1 MHGVK
6 AQPSLH
12 LQRPHALAEK
22 ERLTSVVTQQGRP
35 DRREK
40 KRRWWRSHPFRKKY
54 LWLAAVC
61 LFGPALI
68 LLYTLYTAV
77 PVYRAEAT
85 LLIGARGD
93 QSLNSSETDVRNS
106 RDLEED
112 DYKTQYELLK
122 SRNFAGLVIREQNLD
137 VQTLRATGTQVL
149 EFIPDADEEQAGTS
163 SEVSAQAI
171 EVYLGNLEIAPVQ
184 GTRLVRIAFRAP
196 DPQLAARVA
205 NAHAETC
212 IRHSK
217 EYSSAG
223 QMRTSSL
230 TLVDAAVP
238 PTRPMRTQIPFS
250 LVVSAL
256 CGILGGTGFL
266 YYAKRVER
274 RLLTP
279 ADVTRIL
286 GLPTLGVIPDF
297 SSRELRTDG
306 PMPLPAQMESLPG
319 VFPKELLLAYHPLS
333 LVPEAYRNLR
343 AELLL
348 SRSSGPPRA
357 LLMASGMSGEGK
369 TLTVLNTSISLA
381 QMGVRVLVIDADLRH
396 PHCHTV
402 LKRSKGLGLT
412 EFLTGQQELAEVI
425 QTTRIDRLFL
435 LSGGAVPPNPAELLG
450 SKKMQAALSFL
461 GHLYDYIVI
470 DSPPL
475 GLVSD
480 ALILSP
486 FVDGVVLVV
495 NSETGNHKIAQ
506 EAQDRLV
513 HARAKVLGVVLNKV
527 DAGSREYADFARRY
541 RAYYRQ
547 TNEATEET
555 TSLEPS
561 SFEGVSLEGTSEMK
575 EVRKSSRKGEKRV
588 ESRLK
593 LRRR

>member
-1 MHGVK
+1 MKG
-6 AQPSLH
+6 QPSLH
-12 LQRPHALAEK
+12 LQHPHPLGEK
-22 ERLTSVVTQQGRP
+22 ELVASVATRQGRQ
-35 DRREK
+35 DGREK
-40 KRRWWRSHPFRKKY
+40 KRSWWRSRPFRKKY
-54 LWLAAVC
+54 LWLASVC

-68 LLYTLYTAV
+68 LLYTLSTAV

-85 LLIGARGD
+85 LLIGARVD
-93 QSLNSSETDVRNS
+93 RSPSSSETDMRNS
-106 RDLEED
+106 RDPGED

-122 SRNFAGLVIREQNLD
+122 SRNFASLVIREQNLD
-137 VQTLRATGTQVL
+137 VQTLLTTGTQVL
-149 EFIPDADEEQAGTS
+149 EFAPDADEEQAGTAS
-163 SEVSAQAI
+163 KVSAQAI

-184 GTRLVRIAFRAP
+184 GTRLVTLAFRAP
-196 DPQLAARVA
+196 DPQLAARIV

-212 IRHSK
+212 IRHNK
-217 EYSSAG
+217 EYRLAG
-223 QMRTSSL
+223 QIRASSL

-238 PTRPMRTQIPFS
+238 PARPMRAPVP
-250 LVVSAL
+250 LGMMVSVL
-256 CGILGGTGFL
+256 CGILGGGGFL
-266 YYAKRVER
+266 YYSKRFESM
-274 RLLTP
+274 LLTP
-279 ADVTRIL
+279 ADVTRTL

-319 VFPKELLLAYHPLS
+319 VFPKELLFAYHPLS

-348 SRSSGPPRA
+348 SRSSGPPRV
-357 LLMASGMSGEGK
+357 LLVASGMSGEGK
-369 TLTVLNTSISLA
+369 TLTVLNTGISLA
-381 QMGVRVLVIDADLRH
+381 QMGARVLVIDADLRH

-425 QTTRIDRLFL
+425 QTTRIERLFF

-450 SKKMQAALSFL
+450 SKRMRAALSFL
-461 GHLYDYIVI
+461 SHLYDYIVI

-480 ALILSP
+480 ALLLSP
-486 FVDGVVLVV
+486 RADGVVLVV
-495 NSETGNHKIAQ
+495 NSETGNHKITQ
-506 EAQDRLV
+506 EAQDRLA
-513 HARAKVLGVVLNKV
+513 HAHAKVLGVVLNKV

-555 TSLEPS
+555 IIIEPS
-561 SFEGVSLEGTSEMK
+561 SFESVLLEGTLVTK
-575 EVRKSSRKGEKRV
+575 KVRRSPGKGEKRI